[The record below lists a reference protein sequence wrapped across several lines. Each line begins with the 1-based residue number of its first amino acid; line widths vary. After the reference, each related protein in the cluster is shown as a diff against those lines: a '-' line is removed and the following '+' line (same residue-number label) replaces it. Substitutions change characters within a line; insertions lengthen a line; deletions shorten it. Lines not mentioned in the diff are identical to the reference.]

1 MMSFTTAALLRPIL
15 FFLFLFGCSL
25 PLSCYAAHHQ
35 RATGHHQLT
44 HRKRK
49 ARQQKP
55 THRHTPSRQHAK
67 ATHAPALTHAHSHV
81 SHSAH
86 AVPHSHTHTGHHAQT
101 NATHH
106 ASHPHR
112 RHAEKHAA
120 KSAHLKHHL
129 RKHIDKIRIA
139 KRLVVRKAIGQLG
152 KPYVYGGSSPRT
164 GFDCSGLVYFIYDKM
179 FTPHLP
185 RTANNMFHMRSASRV
200 RRGQLETGDL
210 VFFHI
215 HSPQHSHADHVGI
228 YLGNNRFIEA
238 PHTGSRIR
246 ISHLDNDYWRK
257 HYLGAR
263 RLLETA
269 KISLPPQ
276 LHWE

>member
-1 MMSFTTAALLRPIL
+1 ML

-25 PLSCYAAHHQ
+25 PLSCYAAHHH
-35 RATGHHQLT
+35 RAAGHHQLT

-49 ARQQKP
+49 LRPHKS
-55 THRHTPSRQHAK
+55 THRHAAANH
-67 ATHAPALTHAHSHV
+67 PAAVARAHG
-81 SHSAH
+81 
-86 AVPHSHTHTGHHAQT
+86 HT
-101 NATHH
+101 THH
-106 ASHPHR
+106 TPIAPKSVAQSVHQRSNPHR
-112 RHAEKHAA
+112 DKRHA
-120 KSAHLKHHL
+120 STSHLKHHL
-129 RKHIDKIRIA
+129 HKHIDKIRLA
-139 KRLVVRKAIGQLG
+139 KRLVVRKAIRQLG

-185 RTANNMFHMRSASRV
+185 RTANNMFHMRSASRI

-238 PHTGSRIR
+238 PHTGSHIR

-269 KISLPPQ
+269 NISLPPQ

>member
-1 MMSFTTAALLRPIL
+1 M
-15 FFLFLFGCSL
+15 
-25 PLSCYAAHHQ
+25 
-35 RATGHHQLT
+35 
-44 HRKRK
+44 
-49 ARQQKP
+49 
-55 THRHTPSRQHAK
+55 
-67 ATHAPALTHAHSHV
+67 
-81 SHSAH
+81 
-86 AVPHSHTHTGHHAQT
+86 
-101 NATHH
+101 
-106 ASHPHR
+106 
-112 RHAEKHAA
+112 
-120 KSAHLKHHL
+120 
-129 RKHIDKIRIA
+129 
-139 KRLVVRKAIGQLG
+139 VRKAIRQLG

-215 HSPQHSHADHVGI
+215 HSSQHSHADHVGI